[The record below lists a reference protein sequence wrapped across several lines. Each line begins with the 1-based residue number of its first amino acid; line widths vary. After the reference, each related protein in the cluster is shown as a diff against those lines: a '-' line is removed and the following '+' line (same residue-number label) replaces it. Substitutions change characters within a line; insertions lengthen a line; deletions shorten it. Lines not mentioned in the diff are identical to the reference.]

1 MTVVARRIRATP
13 ERGASDAWQVIV
25 DLIAP
30 KDGTARSELLSIE
43 GIASSIISTESPE
56 DAAMVVR
63 GKGPRV
69 RMYCLYDDEAISGD
83 DANEAA
89 LAECPTDGEWLMSLP
104 ADADDVAWVKDAL
117 AKKSKR
123 VTVREKSEAVDDDD
137 DEKSNKAN
145 VTEAA
150 INMEAFLRP

>member
-1 MTVVARRIRATP
+1 MTIVARRIRATP

-25 DLIAP
+25 NLIAP
-30 KDGTARSELLSIE
+30 KDGSARRELLGIE
-43 GIASSIISTESPE
+43 GIASSIISTESPKS
-56 DAAMVVR
+56 AAMVVR

-83 DANEAA
+83 DANETA
-89 LAECPTDGEWLMSLP
+89 LAECPTDGDWLMSLP

-117 AKKSKR
+117 AKKTVR
-123 VTVREKSEAVDDDD
+123 VTVRNKGEAFDDSED
-137 DEKSNKAN
+137 KSNKVNA
-145 VTEAA
+145 TESA

>member
-30 KDGTARSELLSIE
+30 KDGAARRELLGIE
-43 GIASSIISTESPE
+43 GIASSIISSESPA
-56 DAAMVVR
+56 DAAIVVR

-69 RMYCLYDDEAISGD
+69 RMYCLYSDEAISGD
-83 DANEAA
+83 DANESA
-89 LAECPTDGEWLMSLP
+89 LASCPTDGDWLMSLP
-104 ADADDVAWVKDAL
+104 AEDDDVAWVKEAL
-117 AKKSKR
+117 AKKSTR
-123 VTVREKSEAVDDDD
+123 VIVREKSEAFDDP
-137 DEKSNKAN
+137 EENSSTAN
-145 VTEAA
+145 VTEVD

>member
-1 MTVVARRIRATP
+1 MSVVARRIRATP
-13 ERGASDAWQVIV
+13 ERAASDAWQVIV

-30 KDGTARSELLSIE
+30 KDGDSRRELLGIE
-43 GIASSIISTESPE
+43 GIASSLISTESPKH
-56 DAAMVVR
+56 APMVVR

-69 RMYCLYDDEAISGD
+69 RIYCLYDEEAIAGD

-89 LAECPTDGEWLMSLP
+89 LAECPTDGDWMLNLP
-104 ADADDVAWVKDAL
+104 ADADDVAWVRDAL

-123 VTVREKSEAVDDDD
+123 ISVREKSEAVADG
-137 DEKSNKAN
+137 EEESKQAASA
-145 VTEAA
+145 EAA